1 MSSPAVD
8 VSSLFT
14 VGSPSKSGQIEA
26 IVVAALYF
34 IPFCALT
41 LQLPACKGKY
51 HPVISTAVF
60 AAARCVGYIFR
71 ALVERKVTK
80 SNFEAYLILS
90 SAATFLFIGSLGHLL
105 AHWFKRSSGKGHLGY
120 SIQVKALR
128 LRLDYAFVVELLNYL
143 GIAFAIVGIRAAFLL
158 FTASSYSALVG
169 AQQKRTASNRGF
181 VALMGIYTVCAFA
194 CCLWS
199 QLKGPTVAPRYP
211 SRMLVISVLS
221 VACGFLLVR
230 TVFGLLSID
239 HHQYS
244 NKPKLLYT
252 LEVLPEMVALYTVA
266 IPGFIPGIGRDAET
280 QLGIAPTGTHA
291 SPLQVK
297 LYHEDGQM
305 SSAEEASHQQ
315 GKFVIVSHEDPSH
328 DRVI

>member
-8 VSSLFT
+8 VYTVSSLFT
-14 VGSPSKSGQIEA
+14 VGGPSKSGQIEA
-26 IVVAALYF
+26 IVVSALYF

-51 HPVISTAVF
+51 HPVISTAIF
-60 AAARCVGYIFR
+60 AAARGVGYIFR
-71 ALVERKVTK
+71 ALLERKVTK

-90 SAATFLFIGSLGHLL
+90 SAATFLFIGALGHLL
-105 AHWFKRSSGKGHLGY
+105 AHWFEHSSGKGHLGY

-128 LRLDYAFVVELLNYL
+128 LRLNYAFVVELLNFL
-143 GIAFAIVGIRAAFLL
+143 GIAFAVVGIRAAFLL
-158 FTASSYSALVG
+158 FTASTYSGLVG
-169 AQQKRTASNRGF
+169 AQQSRSTSNRGF
-181 VALMGIYTVCAFA
+181 VALMGVYTVCAFA

-199 QLKGPTVAPRYP
+199 WLKGPTVAPTSP
-211 SRMLVISVLS
+211 PRMLVISALS
-221 VACGFLLVR
+221 VACSFLLVR

-244 NKPKLLYT
+244 NTPELLYT
-252 LEVLPEMVALYTVA
+252 LEVLPEMIALYIVA

-280 QLGIAPTGTHA
+280 HLGIAPTGTHA

-297 LYHEDGQM
+297 VHHENEQM
-305 SSAEEASHQQ
+305 SSEEEYPQ
-315 GKFVIVSHEDPSH
+315 IVLQSSFDA
-328 DRVI
+328 